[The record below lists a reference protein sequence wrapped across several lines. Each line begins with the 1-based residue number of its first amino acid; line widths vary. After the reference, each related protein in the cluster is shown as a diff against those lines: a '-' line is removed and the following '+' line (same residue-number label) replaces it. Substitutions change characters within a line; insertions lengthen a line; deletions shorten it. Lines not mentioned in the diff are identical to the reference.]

1 MSLEKLVGPRR
12 ADGAPVDP
20 VWAAHFRRELIQ
32 AVEEV
37 SAIRI
42 SEFAARLAAGRPS
55 IAVVGAGRRAREIA
69 LSVERLIGA

>member
-1 MSLEKLVGPRR
+1 MARQLILYGRLISTE
-12 ADGAPVDP
+12 
-20 VWAAHFRRELIQ
+20 ELIQ

-55 IAVVGAGRRAREIA
+55 IAVVGAGRRARDR